1 MNLSFD
7 MDIED
12 KEGQVPDRSISKL
25 FRCMILHD
33 LKTIVHGWVDRENL
47 SQSLVA

>member
-12 KEGQVPDRSISKL
+12 KEGQVSGGSN
-25 FRCMILHD
+25 F
-33 LKTIVHGWVDRENL
+33 KTRETMKP
-47 SQSLVA
+47 SFEFGI

>member
-12 KEGQVPDRSISKL
+12 KEGQVPDP
-25 FRCMILHD
+25 FQNFFVVWYYMI
-33 LKTIVHGWVDRENL
+33 
-47 SQSLVA
+47 